1 MDKKRQKTLL
11 IDGARQVSKTFVI
24 RKVLQELEC
33 DYIEFNLIQSPE
45 LVPLLTNSQLV
56 DDMVTNLSLFTNKPF
71 IKGKTFIFIDEIQEF
86 KEIATKVK
94 FWVDEG
100 SYRYVFSGSLLG
112 VELKNIASAP
122 VGYLKT
128 LTMYPMNFEE
138 FLQLYNFTD
147 SLKESLYKSFNDRTP
162 VNEAVHNRMM
172 KIFNTYLCVG
182 GMPSAVQKFSD
193 TKNLECRTQV
203 KMIPLYKA

>member
-1 MDKKRQKTLL
+1 M
-11 IDGARQVSKTFVI
+11 
-24 RKVLQELEC
+24 QELEC

-56 DDMVTNLSLFTNKPF
+56 DDMVTKLSLFTNKPF

-100 SYRYVFSGSLLG
+100 SYRYVFSVSLLG

-122 VGYLKT
+122 VG
-128 LTMYPMNFEE
+128 
-138 FLQLYNFTD
+138 
-147 SLKESLYKSFNDRTP
+147 
-162 VNEAVHNRMM
+162 
-172 KIFNTYLCVG
+172 
-182 GMPSAVQKFSD
+182 
-193 TKNLECRTQV
+193 
-203 KMIPLYKA
+203 